1 MPLVSHR
8 AVKVRSKLEERIT
21 LAESLQDQAEG
32 FLRQA
37 REFERAGR
45 AADFLDAMHS
55 AVLCFAAADSE
66 REAPDEAGPLTRPRA
81 EACRRYA
88 EALAADGHHAQAA
101 NIYQEATDLYG
112 LLGDPQSQELASDC
126 AKKLLASLAALRS
139 GAGDRLQLLIAR
151 YERQQQQLA
160 LTPGSELQQ
169 AECAIHI
176 ARIYQRRDR
185 PAESADRYRDALELL
200 NRIEPAPESERVRAE
215 CHHRIATLFAE
226 RLDEPFEAIRYY
238 QTAIDLYELHEV
250 PVYGVQNSCEF
261 CRSALARL
269 KESLRQQD
277 NGLKR
282 RSQD

>member
-1 MPLVSHR
+1 M
-8 AVKVRSKLEERIT
+8 
-21 LAESLQDQAEG
+21 Q
-32 FLRQA
+32 
-37 REFERAGR
+37 
-45 AADFLDAMHS
+45 S
-55 AVLCFAAADSE
+55 AVVCFAAADAE
-66 REAPDEAGPLTRPRA
+66 REALDEAGPLTRPRA
-81 EACRRYA
+81 EACQRYA

-112 LLGDPQSQELASDC
+112 LLGDPKSQELARNC
-126 AKKLLASLAALRS
+126 AKKLLESLAALRS
-139 GAGDRLQLLIAR
+139 NAGDRLQLLVAH

-160 LTPGSELQQ
+160 ITPGTEMQQ

-185 PAESADRYRDALELL
+185 PAESVDCYRDALELL
-200 NRIEPAPESERVRAE
+200 SRIEPAPESELVRAE

-226 RLDEPFEAIRYY
+226 RLGEPFEAIRHY
-238 QTAIDLYELHEV
+238 QTAIDLYGLHEV